1 MRTHVADVMA
11 RASACAGEWLKLLW
25 RSGCNVDCF
34 LAAAWD
40 FAMLLRFAR
49 VESRRAAQ
57 IVTIGV
63 ARCVWWCRCDA
74 LVCARSVSV
83 DSAAMETIGVIS
95 WQRSLRWGPG
105 PEIEIGDL

>member
-1 MRTHVADVMA
+1 M
-11 RASACAGEWLKLLW
+11 
-25 RSGCNVDCF
+25 
-34 LAAAWD
+34 
-40 FAMLLRFAR
+40 
-49 VESRRAAQ
+49 RRAFEYNVFETNMCARRATAQ

-95 WQRSLRWGPG
+95 MAAVLALGPG
-105 PEIEIGDL
+105 PRN

>member
-1 MRTHVADVMA
+1 M
-11 RASACAGEWLKLLW
+11 KLLW

-40 FAMLLRFAR
+40 FAMLLDFAR
-49 VESRRAAQ
+49 VESGRAAQ

-74 LVCARSVSV
+74 LVCTRSVSV

-95 WQRSLRWGPG
+95 MAAVLALGSGARN
-105 PEIEIGDL
+105 

>member
-1 MRTHVADVMA
+1 M
-11 RASACAGEWLKLLW
+11 KLLW

-95 WQRSLRWGPG
+95 MAAVLALGPG
-105 PEIEIGDL
+105 ARN

>member
-1 MRTHVADVMA
+1 MVRVPPCVQ
-11 RASACAGEWLKLLW
+11 L
-25 RSGCNVDCF
+25 SGTLQCLEHPNDNWIQG
-34 LAAAWD
+34 AAWD
-40 FAMLLRFAR
+40 FEMLLRFER

-95 WQRSLRWGPG
+95 MAAVLALGPG
-105 PEIEIGDL
+105 AEIEIVDL

>member
-1 MRTHVADVMA
+1 MRLCPD
-11 RASACAGEWLKLLW
+11 SF
-25 RSGCNVDCF
+25 NVGWF

-40 FAMLLRFAR
+40 FDMLLDFAR
-49 VESRRAAQ
+49 AESGRAAQ

-74 LVCARSVSV
+74 LVCERSVSV

-105 PEIEIGDL
+105 PEIEVRDL